1 MYDAYTENL
10 GDFGYRELDMA
21 AELLSAIK
29 NGLPWDFDDDGMR
42 IGFNRNSGDV
52 FLTNDEYQVAMV
64 DDDGE
69 LYSFYSTPYSG
80 YEGSAE
86 DLAYEFRNNPD
97 GWDSDDIEYLKDV
110 VRGGVDAGEIEETD
124 EDIQFVLNYGETT
137 EETEEE

>member
-1 MYDAYTENL
+1 MNDFYTENL
-10 GDFGYRELDMA
+10 ADFGYRELDLA
-21 AELLSAIK
+21 GEILSAIK

-42 IGFNRNSGDV
+42 IGFNRNSGNV

-64 DDDGE
+64 GDDGE

-86 DLAYEFRNNPD
+86 DLAFEFHEDPES
-97 GWDSDDIEYLKDV
+97 WKEDDIEYLKDI
-110 VRGGVDAGEIEETD
+110 VRGGVDAGEIDESD
-124 EDIQFVLNYGETT
+124 EDIQFVLNYNES